1 MIALMLFVVGHMVRV
16 DGQHYFQIMN
26 ATDAGSNLVN
36 GDYKEIDFH
45 NIPHGFKLRCN
56 KEGKDFE
63 PMWRRHSEYRRV
75 WFENPQ
81 KVYVYHDVVDS
92 KWYVEDGEGNRLYA
106 HKDEH
111 KKEDGS
117 MYGDPA
123 TELPPETGY
132 LAVEGKSPGPQFSF
146 RPMQENRKGPMPHS
160 PGSDEL

>member
-1 MIALMLFVVGHMVRV
+1 
-16 DGQHYFQIMN
+16 
-26 ATDAGSNLVN
+26 
-36 GDYKEIDFH
+36 
-45 NIPHGFKLRCN
+45 
-56 KEGKDFE
+56 
-63 PMWRRHSEYRRV
+63 MWRRHSEYRRV

-146 RPMQENRKGPMPHS
+146 HAHEEERMEKETDNDFKFS
-160 PGSDEL
+160 LLETKEKELAQSKALILALVPAVH

>member
-92 KWYVEDGEGNRLYA
+92 KWYVEDGEELNRGSIDYA
-106 HKDEH
+106 FRELF
-111 KKEDGS
+111 ELQS
-117 MYGDPA
+117 GDAEP
-123 TELPPETGY
+123 LR
-132 LAVEGKSPGPQFSF
+132 S
-146 RPMQENRKGPMPHS
+146 H
-160 PGSDEL
+160 